1 MSEKDLLQKLSQL
14 EARKAALNAEI
25 QEMEHSVQAS
35 FNEVK
40 VDLAGRVSPTW
51 WIRTF
56 PLHAVGIALAFGFF
70 AARGGRGRG
79 SATIA
84 ANLLSEL
91 KAVAARKAVN
101 ALVQTIDK
109 KG

>member
-51 WIRTF
+51 WIRTY

-91 KAVAARKAVN
+91 KAVAARKALN